1 MLFLSSML
9 MAFAWLGHLKFK
21 GAPFLLALLAAWLIV
36 FPEYVL
42 NVAAVRLGKGIYSG
56 ATMASLN
63 LCWGVVCVVLVSRF
77 VLDETMNLQQYVG
90 FALMFVAMMLIGSK
104 NRADHEPGVDPKSDQ
119 AER

>member
-9 MAFAWLGHLKFK
+9 MAFAWLGHLKFED
-21 GAPFLLALLAAWLIV
+21 APFLLALLAAWLIV
-36 FPEYVL
+36 LPEYIL

-63 LCWGVVCVVLVSRF
+63 LCWGVVCVVFVSRF
-77 VLDETMNLQQYVG
+77 VLNEAMSIRQYAG
-90 FALMFVAMMLIGSK
+90 FALMFVAMLLIGSK
-104 NRADHEPGVDPKSDQ
+104 DRTDTQPEIDPLSDE